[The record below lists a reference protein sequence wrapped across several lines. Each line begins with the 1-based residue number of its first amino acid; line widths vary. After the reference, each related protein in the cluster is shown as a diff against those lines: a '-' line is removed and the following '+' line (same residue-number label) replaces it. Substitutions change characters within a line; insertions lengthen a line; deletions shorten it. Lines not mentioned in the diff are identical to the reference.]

1 MNAIFH
7 SAALAKNNPPNSVHA
22 DAVFHNDEK
31 GVYAAATGREGAEG
45 KPTPAVILM
54 EVISRNVD
62 VIGSLL
68 GDGEAEPDKA
78 HVQQVMT
85 QLFNK
90 ASVLIRKVHSVPD
103 ADIGALASGT
113 ILILSGRN
121 AAVAHVGSTRGYLVR
136 SGKVARLSRDHVA
149 DIPGNKDT
157 ATPGQLTRAL
167 GQLGAVKPDVACF
180 KTQPDDLIL
189 LTSFGIHSTV
199 SEAEMSEVSSM
210 VESADRV
217 AHALANLASRRTE
230 YGTSLVVVDIELETI
245 PAEVLEGTTAEE
257 GGGPVQPL
265 GAAAPAA
272 TPPAKTAPE
281 AITDIE
287 GHIKRHALF
296 DGIPG
301 NQVDGLVRLLSSVP
315 YEAGHVLYEEGKP
328 MTHLYFVVS
337 GQVELS
343 QSGKPGNTMDPGAF
357 LCVTALIQGMQHT
370 HTATIQSDAV
380 VLSLTQMA
388 LAKQTVTDP
397 QFAVQLYHNLAR
409 LLALAAQ

>member
-1 MNAIFH
+1 MNVIFH
-7 SAALAKNNPPNSVHA
+7 SAALAKNNPSNPAHA
-22 DAVFHNDEK
+22 DAVFHNDEM
-31 GVYAAATGREGAEG
+31 GVYAAATGREGTEG
-45 KPTPAVILM
+45 KPTPAVVLM

-62 VIGSLL
+62 AIGSLL
-68 GDGEAEPDKA
+68 GNGETDPDKA

-90 ASVLIRKVHSVPD
+90 ASALIRKVHSVPEED
-103 ADIGALASGT
+103 VGALASGT
-113 ILILSGRN
+113 ILILSGQH

-136 SGKVARLSRDHVA
+136 SGKVARLSRDHVV
-149 DIPGNKDT
+149 DIPGSNET

-189 LTSFGIHSTV
+189 LTSFGIHSTI
-199 SEAEMSEVSSM
+199 AETEMTEISSM
-210 VESADRV
+210 VDSADRV
-217 AHALANLASRRTE
+217 ANALVNLARRRTE
-230 YGTSLVVVDIELETI
+230 YGTSLVVVDVEVEAI
-245 PAEVLEGTTAEE
+245 PVEVLEESANVEDAE
-257 GGGPVQPL
+257 PVQTSDAP
-265 GAAAPAA
+265 AAAP
-272 TPPAKTAPE
+272 PTAVVPE
-281 AITDIE
+281 AITDVE

-301 NQVDGLVRLLSSVP
+301 DQVDGLIRLLSSVP
-315 YEAGHVLYEEGKP
+315 YEAGHTLYEEGKP
-328 MTHLYFVVS
+328 MTQLYFVVS
-337 GQVELS
+337 GQIQLS
-343 QSGKPGNTMDPGAF
+343 QDGKPGNTMGPGSF
-357 LCVTALIQGMQHT
+357 LCVTALIQGMQHQ